1 MIKQL
6 FDVFKILNAESIIK
20 KNLNISN
27 ISICDGKINTSIYL
41 LYKKFNINLKTKV

>member
-20 KNLNISN
+20 K
-27 ISICDGKINTSIYL
+27 ISIFLISAYVMVKSILQFIYYIKSL
-41 LYKKFNINLKTKV
+41 I